1 MATDFEKSMY
11 KELFDRFSNGEY
23 HHTYLR
29 SECDDFETIRS
40 SADALESRGV
50 LYILYRGDN
59 ELEVELTENYCF
71 KYKEI

>member
-11 KELFDRFSNGEY
+11 KELFDRFSNGE
-23 HHTYLR
+23 HHRTYLR
-29 SECDDFETIRS
+29 SECDDFDAIC
-40 SADALESRGV
+40 SAADTLDGRGV
-50 LYILYRGDN
+50 LYILYRDNN